1 MLSYDIHLHSVILNR
16 FVSSCRA
23 PFMPHS
29 VTSGCS
35 ALRRGASSVPQ
46 GRPGGSSSVSSS
58 RAVSRSSSMRNDAN
72 REAREAKETRD
83 AAVNLMQQV
92 RIWIWHSKCGSRS
105 YAARADPDLM

>member
-1 MLSYDIHLHSVILNR
+1 
-16 FVSSCRA
+16 
-23 PFMPHS
+23 
-29 VTSGCS
+29 
-35 ALRRGASSVPQ
+35 
-46 GRPGGSSSVSSS
+46 
-58 RAVSRSSSMRNDAN
+58 MRNDAN